1 MSPTQYYES
10 DDLIVQIICI
20 GYVDQ
25 RVEFITFLL
34 MALMRQYNYVF
45 LPLPKYC
52 TKVQSTRNFEKFELD
67 VLK

>member
-1 MSPTQYYES
+1 MSLTQYYES

-25 RVEFITFLL
+25 GVEFITFLL
-34 MALMRQYNYVF
+34 MALMRQYNYIF

-52 TKVQSTRNFEKFELD
+52 KMVQTMRNFELD